1 MDQKGYLYDLMV
13 HDLRGPLSVVA
24 TTANSLLCRADRY
37 GSLTESQE
45 HCLRRIARNTKR
57 AQFVLEE
64 ILDVARSEEQIFQTE
79 YFLFEAVV
87 KESLANALEVTDQRT
102 AERLQSSDD
111 RETVRQIL
119 EDVGITVEISGKYGK
134 TPFFHDRRKVAL
146 IVENLVSN
154 ALKYRCKR
162 MKITITGEEDV
173 MIVVSD
179 DGSGIPEEEQGAVY
193 GRFIQLSNADGE
205 LVRGLGL
212 GLGLYCVKMLVETM
226 GGQIGLTSKTGC
238 GTTFAVQIP
247 LAQESK
253 K

>member
-1 MDQKGYLYDLMV
+1 LDQKGYLYDLMV

-24 TTANSLLCRADRY
+24 TTANSLLCKADRY

-64 ILDVARSEEQIFQTE
+64 ILDVARSEEHIFQTE

-87 KESLANALEVTDQRT
+87 KESLANALEVSDTRT

-111 RETVRQIL
+111 RETVWQIL
-119 EDVGITVEISGKYGK
+119 EEVGITVEISGKYEK
-134 TPFFHDRRKVAL
+134 TPFFHDRRKIAL

-162 MKITITGEEDV
+162 MKIAISGEGDA

-193 GRFIQLSNADGE
+193 GRFIQLSNADGAV
-205 LVRGLGL
+205 VRGL

-226 GGQIGLTSKTGC
+226 GGQIGLTSKMGS

-247 LAQESK
+247 LAQENK

>member
-1 MDQKGYLYDLMV
+1 M
-13 HDLRGPLSVVA
+13 
-24 TTANSLLCRADRY
+24 
-37 GSLTESQE
+37 
-45 HCLRRIARNTKR
+45 
-57 AQFVLEE
+57 
-64 ILDVARSEEQIFQTE
+64 
-79 YFLFEAVV
+79 V
-87 KESLANALEVTDQRT
+87 KESLANALEVTDTRT

-134 TPFFHDRRKVAL
+134 APFFHDRRKVAL

-162 MKITITGEEDV
+162 IKITISGEGDA

-193 GRFIQLSNADGE
+193 GRFIQLSNADGA

-212 GLGLYCVKMLVETM
+212 GLG
-226 GGQIGLTSKTGC
+226 
-238 GTTFAVQIP
+238 P
-247 LAQESK
+247 LLCQDARGDHGWSDRPDEQDGVRDDLRRADTPCAGK
-253 K
+253 

>member
-1 MDQKGYLYDLMV
+1 
-13 HDLRGPLSVVA
+13 
-24 TTANSLLCRADRY
+24 
-37 GSLTESQE
+37 
-45 HCLRRIARNTKR
+45 
-57 AQFVLEE
+57 
-64 ILDVARSEEQIFQTE
+64 
-79 YFLFEAVV
+79 
-87 KESLANALEVTDQRT
+87 
-102 AERLQSSDD
+102 
-111 RETVRQIL
+111 
-119 EDVGITVEISGKYGK
+119 
-134 TPFFHDRRKVAL
+134 
-146 IVENLVSN
+146 
-154 ALKYRCKR
+154 
-162 MKITITGEEDV
+162 MKITISGEEDA